1 LRAPWVFSLPIALY
15 TSCFVLPSPA
25 LPWLTLALAVLN
37 GALDG
42 VHRAEW
48 DEQCIFWEDS
58 VGESTIPKGPIAK
71 MRLLAA
77 MMERGQVML
86 GSAAT
91 AVEKAK
97 NLLNWSE
104 PPVTVVSI
112 GILAF
117 VATLASIVLLVVPH
131 EVLWFGIGMLCLSPY
146 LMDAGS
152 MQRPPKTRPSATAAG
167 IGGEDEDH
175 SGEEESV
182 TASRTSQQ
190 RQRLGLA
197 QMAWRVLARCPD
209 SRDLA
214 HRHFALREQ
223 LIDAEDIPLEWPTMP
238 VTTAPTAK
246 RSSVS
251 SRASSASRMSEG

>member
-1 LRAPWVFSLPIALY
+1 
-15 TSCFVLPSPA
+15 LPS
-25 LPWLTLALAVLN
+25 
-37 GALDG
+37 
-42 VHRAEW
+42 
-48 DEQCIFWEDS
+48 IFWEDS
-58 VGESTIPKGPIAK
+58 VGESTMLKGPIAK

-104 PPVTVVSI
+104 PPVTGSRAHPSDVVRVCTEVPLLMTCGLATVVSI

-175 SGEEESV
+175 SGGEESV

-214 HRHFALREQ
+214 Q
-223 LIDAEDIPLEWPTMP
+223 
-238 VTTAPTAK
+238 
-246 RSSVS
+246 
-251 SRASSASRMSEG
+251 